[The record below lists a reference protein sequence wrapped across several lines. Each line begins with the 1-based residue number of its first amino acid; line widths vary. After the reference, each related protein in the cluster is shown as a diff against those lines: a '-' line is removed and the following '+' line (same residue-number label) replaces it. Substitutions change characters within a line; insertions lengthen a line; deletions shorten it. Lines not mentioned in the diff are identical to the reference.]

1 MPYGLKIA
9 LRQQRWYQVRKHGVP
24 YSLLYPLTTVP
35 LPLRDHHLRALLSL
49 VNHKPHLILI
59 GLMGVGKS
67 TIGRQLAACMDICF
81 VDTDHVIESEQ
92 ALSISGLFEQRGE
105 AAFRRLEKEVLKDLV
120 QISTPQVIA
129 TGGGMVIQKE
139 NRVCMQKYG
148 LVIWLNVEPEAIYQR
163 LRHNKSRPLL
173 QQTNA
178 LKELQDLYAQ
188 REAWYRSCCDLEIN
202 SGGLIPRQVV
212 DQIMRFVAESGH
224 EKANISG

>member
-1 MPYGLKIA
+1 METSRSKA
-9 LRQQRWYQVRKHGVP
+9 LHQT
-24 YSLLYPLTTVP
+24 LL
-35 LPLRDHHLRALLSL
+35 LLS
-49 VNHKPHLILI
+49 VNKPHLILI

-67 TIGRQLAACMDICF
+67 TIGRQLAACMNMTFI
-81 VDTDHVIESEQ
+81 DTDHVIESEQ

-105 AAFRRLEKEVLKDLV
+105 VAFRRLEKEALKDLV

-139 NRVCMQKYG
+139 NRVCMQKHG
-148 LVIWLNVEPEAIYQR
+148 LVLWLNVEPEAIYQR

-173 QQTNA
+173 QQTDA
-178 LKELQDLYAQ
+178 LQKLQDLYVQ
-188 REAWYRSCCDLEIN
+188 REVWYRSCCDLEIK

-212 DQIMRFVAESGH
+212 DQITRFVAESGH